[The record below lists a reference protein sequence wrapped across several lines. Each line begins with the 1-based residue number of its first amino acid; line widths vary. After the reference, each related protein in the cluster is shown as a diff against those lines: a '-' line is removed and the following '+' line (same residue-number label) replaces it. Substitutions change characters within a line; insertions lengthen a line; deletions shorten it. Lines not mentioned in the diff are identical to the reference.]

1 MHSDARN
8 GRQDRND
15 KNHKIMWQRIQ
26 TLYLAV
32 ATALLT
38 SMFFCKFATIL
49 GPDGVEISIKYV
61 EKVPYLVLLAV
72 ALAGN
77 VFSLFAFKIRI
88 PQMRVATVAA
98 LILLAFQI
106 WIIVDVVRGWNEM
119 VFSVT
124 ALFPLV
130 AMVLDI
136 LAARNIMLDEAMV
149 QSASRLR
156 ASKRRRK

>member
-1 MHSDARN
+1 
-8 GRQDRND
+8 
-15 KNHKIMWQRIQ
+15 MWQRIQ

-32 ATALLT
+32 ATALLI

>member
-1 MHSDARN
+1 
-8 GRQDRND
+8 
-15 KNHKIMWQRIQ
+15 MWQRIQ

-49 GPDGVEISIKYV
+49 GPDGVEISIKYF

-88 PQMRVATVAA
+88 PQMGVATVAA

-106 WIIVDVVRGWNEM
+106 WIIVDLVRGWNEM

>member
-38 SMFFCKFATIL
+38 SMYFCKFATIL
-49 GPDGVEISIKYV
+49 GPDGVEISIKYF

-136 LAARNIMLDEAMV
+136 LAARSIMLDEAMV

>member
-1 MHSDARN
+1 
-8 GRQDRND
+8 
-15 KNHKIMWQRIQ
+15 MWQRIQ

-61 EKVPYLVLLAV
+61 EKVPHLVLLAV

>member
-1 MHSDARN
+1 
-8 GRQDRND
+8 
-15 KNHKIMWQRIQ
+15 MWQRIQ

-32 ATALLT
+32 VTALLI

>member
-1 MHSDARN
+1 
-8 GRQDRND
+8 
-15 KNHKIMWQRIQ
+15 MWQRIQ

-32 ATALLT
+32 ATALLI
-38 SMFFCKFATIL
+38 SMFFCKFATVI
-49 GPDGVEISIKYV
+49 GPDGVEISIKYI

-77 VFSLFAFKIRI
+77 MFSLFAFKIRI

-98 LILLAFQI
+98 LILLAFQV

>member
-49 GPDGVEISIKYV
+49 GPDGVEISIKYF

-149 QSASRLR
+149 QSASRQR

>member
-1 MHSDARN
+1 
-8 GRQDRND
+8 
-15 KNHKIMWQRIQ
+15 MWQRIQ

-32 ATALLT
+32 ATALLI
-38 SMFFCKFATIL
+38 SMFFCKFATVI

-77 VFSLFAFKIRI
+77 MFSLFAFKIRI

>member
-1 MHSDARN
+1 
-8 GRQDRND
+8 
-15 KNHKIMWQRIQ
+15 MWQRIQ

-49 GPDGVEISIKYV
+49 GPDGVEISIKYF

-88 PQMRVATVAA
+88 PQMRVATVAT

-106 WIIVDVVRGWNEM
+106 WIIVDLVRGWNEM
-119 VFSVT
+119 DFSVT
-124 ALFPLV
+124 AFFPLV